1 MSNHLMIS
9 ANKLNSDA
17 EKLEELKNTIP
28 VLIDELEVSMRQ
40 LSNCWEGSAWGVY
53 QKTVAED
60 IEKLTDIYNYM
71 SQYTITMQEAAK
83 DYVHA
88 EQDVYAD
95 IRNLNMLF

>member
-9 ANKLNSDA
+9 ANKLKSDA

-40 LSNCWEGSAWGVY
+40 LSNCWEGPAWGVY
-53 QKTVAED
+53 QKTVAEH

-88 EQDVYAD
+88 EQDVCAD